1 MSDTT
6 SDSTENTAPQI
17 LEDPK
22 MAEPQKVESIMKEGE
37 TEQSDWHDLQ
47 ILLEQLAQEMAYLP
61 SWNQQK

>member
-37 TEQSDWHDLQ
+37 TAESIQVNLK
-47 ILLEQLAQEMAYLP
+47 LLP
-61 SWNQQK
+61 D